1 MSYQNVEVLLV
12 EDSDADAEMTLRT
25 LRRRGIANR
34 IERVHD
40 GVDALDYLRLQG
52 SHAARTSGLPRLVLL
67 DLKMPRMDG
76 LQVLREMKSDARL
89 RMIPVVMMTSS
100 REEGDLLES
109 YELGVNSYVVKPVDF
124 GEFATQRRLVRH
136 PHQPQPVVVAQHA
149 PDHLRVR
156 LGVLHQQDVQRA
168 RLHHSPG
175 AWFAII
181 QYMPTWAIVSA
192 NSPKSTGLTT

>member
-89 RMIPVVMMTSS
+89 RKIPVVMMTSS

-124 GEFATQRRLVRH
+124 GEFAET
-136 PHQPQPVVVAQHA
+136 VAQVGMYWMIANQA
-149 PDHLRVR
+149 P
-156 LGVLHQQDVQRA
+156 GE
-168 RLHHSPG
+168 
-175 AWFAII
+175 
-181 QYMPTWAIVSA
+181 
-192 NSPKSTGLTT
+192 

>member
-40 GVDALDYLRLQG
+40 GVEALDYLRRQG

-124 GEFATQRRLVRH
+124 GEFAETI
-136 PHQPQPVVVAQHA
+136 AQVGMYWMIANQA
-149 PDHLRVR
+149 P
-156 LGVLHQQDVQRA
+156 GE
-168 RLHHSPG
+168 
-175 AWFAII
+175 
-181 QYMPTWAIVSA
+181 
-192 NSPKSTGLTT
+192 

>member
-89 RMIPVVMMTSS
+89 RKIPVVMMTSS

-124 GEFATQRRLVRH
+124 GEFAETI
-136 PHQPQPVVVAQHA
+136 AQVGMYWMIANQA
-149 PDHLRVR
+149 P
-156 LGVLHQQDVQRA
+156 GE
-168 RLHHSPG
+168 
-175 AWFAII
+175 
-181 QYMPTWAIVSA
+181 
-192 NSPKSTGLTT
+192 